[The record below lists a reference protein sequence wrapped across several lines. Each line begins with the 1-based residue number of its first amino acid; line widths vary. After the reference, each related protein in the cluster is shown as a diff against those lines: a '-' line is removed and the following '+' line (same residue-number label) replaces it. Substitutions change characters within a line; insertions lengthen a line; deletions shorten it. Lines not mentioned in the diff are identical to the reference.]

1 MLCGLWILCV
11 RCIGP
16 ISVTITRPDV
26 TASPQPAWSI
36 RAEREC
42 VLIFHCLPSTITPI
56 LLFDCYRIVF
66 NIICIP
72 GKYSIS
78 IGEHYCKM
86 LGLREGIFLVFF
98 NLCSCNILYLGQYL
112 PFTGRDNIWCGSEWD
127 NNGSFYSLPNLLL
140 RWDRKYYSP
149 VNTMSP
155 VPTSSQHH
163 NKTSVQR
170 IQIGFVRISLLQLI
184 IADKQ
189 GWYYW

>member
-98 NLCSCNILYLGQYL
+98 NLCSCNILYLGPYL

-149 VNTMSP
+149 VNT
-155 VPTSSQHH
+155 SSSLLVQVQT
-163 NKTSVQR
+163 TSVQWME
-170 IQIGFVRISLLQLI
+170 IGFVRISLLQLI
-184 IADKQ
+184 IANKH
-189 GWYYW
+189 GNMW